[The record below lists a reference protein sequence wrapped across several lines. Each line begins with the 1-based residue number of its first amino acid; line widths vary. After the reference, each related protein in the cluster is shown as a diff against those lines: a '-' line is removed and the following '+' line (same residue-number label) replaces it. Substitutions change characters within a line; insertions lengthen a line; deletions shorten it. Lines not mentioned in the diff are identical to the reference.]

1 MKYKL
6 TTLLA
11 ILAGALTT
19 AHAQLKVEIEIK
31 RHYYL
36 RYEPLLATVKVT
48 NLAGRDVLLEDGES
62 PWFGFTITQG
72 GPANLISP
80 RNTDY
85 HLEPL
90 EIKIG
95 ETLKRQVDLT
105 QLYPISEFG
114 PYKITANIYAKEL
127 NKYFGS
133 NSARIEITEGH
144 VLWQQMVG
152 VPDTMRN
159 AGATHRVTL
168 LTAPGLDHQYLY
180 CRIEDPEASTVFG
193 THRIGHLIDNTQ
205 PQMAFDAT
213 NTLHVLQLLGPKM
226 YQLTQI
232 GVNGEFIAQTGYE
245 APKYK
250 PVLKRDAAGGIS
262 VRGATRIATPE
273 PASPDAPPAPKLS
286 DRPPGLTRAK

>member
-105 QLYPISEFG
+105 QLYPI
-114 PYKITANIYAKEL
+114 
-127 NKYFGS
+127 
-133 NSARIEITEGH
+133 
-144 VLWQQMVG
+144 
-152 VPDTMRN
+152 
-159 AGATHRVTL
+159 
-168 LTAPGLDHQYLY
+168 
-180 CRIEDPEASTVFG
+180 
-193 THRIGHLIDNTQ
+193 
-205 PQMAFDAT
+205 
-213 NTLHVLQLLGPKM
+213 
-226 YQLTQI
+226 
-232 GVNGEFIAQTGYE
+232 
-245 APKYK
+245 
-250 PVLKRDAAGGIS
+250 
-262 VRGATRIATPE
+262 
-273 PASPDAPPAPKLS
+273 
-286 DRPPGLTRAK
+286 